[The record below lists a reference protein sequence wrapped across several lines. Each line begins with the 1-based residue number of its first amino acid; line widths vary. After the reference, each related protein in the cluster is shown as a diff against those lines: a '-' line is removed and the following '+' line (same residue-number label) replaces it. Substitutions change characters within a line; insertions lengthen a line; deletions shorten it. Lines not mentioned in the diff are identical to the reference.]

1 MKRLLAFF
9 RSLDREAA
17 LDSTKNVLAILGVGT
32 VIGDFASKMPLYFML
47 PALII
52 LLGVWY
58 MDYLRHDFQSAQS
71 ALKPA
76 EASPNNLSR

>member
-9 RSLDREAA
+9 RSIDREAA
-17 LDSTKNVLAILGVGT
+17 IDSTKNVLAILGVGT

-47 PALII
+47 PALMI
-52 LLGVWY
+52 LAGVWY
-58 MDYLRHDFQSAQS
+58 MDYLRHDFQSSQT

-76 EASPNNLSR
+76 EASPHNLSR